1 MDDAATNALKLV
13 ARKKRLTSLGQR
25 FNSRDIVESLNT
37 GRDINTNVPGLRGNC
52 ISVVL
57 RSGDSTWGP
66 KVNFEGG
73 SRPFIIPIIVPQNS
87 VSLHLSLYI
96 YIHTYMYTY
105 TPRGISCAPILTLF
119 SRQRCRSWPV
129 SMYNQQCR

>member
-1 MDDAATNALKLV
+1 MGDAATNALKLV

-87 VSLHLSLYI
+87 VPLHLSLYI
-96 YIHTYMYTY
+96 YTHIYVYIY
-105 TPRGISCAPILTLF
+105 SPRNKLCAYINPFLPTTLPF
-119 SRQRCRSWPV
+119 VACFDV
-129 SMYNQQCR
+129 